1 MRRVDLGVKS
11 LVNSMAL
18 LFFGLIAHQLACGS
32 FIPKFQ
38 FIVMSVSIVALV
50 TLLSTKATTF
60 RQVVFL
66 SIATQAASHFLL
78 GIGTMSMSMPM
89 NMAMPAGSKMD
100 MSMPMSMPTNMNSW
114 TMLATHSIGAIL
126 SMIHLWHCE
135 KFWSFAGFL
144 LFSFRPLAYIPQN
157 LASFSTLKIWNYR
170 ELGFKTRLHTFLTS
184 ATSWISA
191 PPACI

>member
-1 MRRVDLGVKS
+1 MKRVDLGVKS

-38 FIVMSVSIVALV
+38 FIVMSVSIVGAV

-78 GIGTMSMSMPM
+78 GMGTMSMSMTMP
-89 NMAMPAGSKMD
+89 MPADSKMD

-114 TMLATHSIGAIL
+114 TMLAAHSIGAIL
-126 SMIHLWHCE
+126 SMIYLWHCE

-144 LFSFRPLAYIPQN
+144 LISFRPLAYIPQN
-157 LASFSTLKIWNYR
+157 LSSFPTLKIWNYR

-184 ATSWISA
+184 ATSRISA
-191 PPACI
+191 PPVLV